1 MFLVCQRFL
10 LPGTKRFQ
18 NQEIKLG
25 KCDGV
30 LVISLPERKREP
42 LLTESV
48 LESIC
53 LGSGSPRPFCFVRPP
68 TWDADLLRTETAPDF
83 SLE

>member
-10 LPGTKRFQ
+10 LPETKRSQ

-25 KCDGV
+25 KYDSV

-42 LLTESV
+42 LLTACWRVSALAV
-48 LESIC
+48 
-53 LGSGSPRPFCFVRPP
+53 GPPRPFCFVRPP